1 MKLITISNLKSFY
14 NILLDSFVSPYAK
27 KDDEGNMIKD
37 TYLRKDEANKLVREY
52 AGTPDNAKHADK
64 ATNADTAAVCTG
76 NAATAT
82 KLETARK
89 ISVAIDGGAASE
101 TTFDGTSDV
110 SLSLANPSSKEVNS
124 FFRQPNTSYSVGD
137 IVYVKGV
144 NMKYRLSCVT
154 AGTTGADELSTSLEV
169 GIYITD
175 GTVLWII
182 EDTTQSDAVGDITL
196 HPTLLAG
203 HVLADGA
210 TVKASEYPRLLAW
223 VQENSMTG
231 TDDAHY
237 TYDASADTLKLPN
250 AQGRVLQGGK
260 AISAME
266 AGLPEIW
273 GRLQT
278 LGIDQPAS
286 IFPEDTAAGGA
297 VFHQGA
303 FTTKGNVQDF
313 NNTRGI
319 SSHETVT
326 HPFKLSSVL
335 TFYASKYN
343 AIYGASATVQ
353 PPAITLLAQI
363 KY

>member
-1 MKLITISNLKSFY
+1 MKLITLSNLKSFY

-110 SLSLANPSSKEVNS
+110 SLSLANPSPKEVNS

-169 GIYITD
+169 GIYIAD

-196 HPTLLAG
+196 HPALLAG

-223 VQENSMTG
+223 MQENAMTG

-250 AQGRVLQGGK
+250 ASDRFLQAGNAVAVK
-260 AISAME
+260 A
-266 AGLPEIW
+266 AGLPNI
-273 GRLQT
+273 
-278 LGIDQPAS
+278 
-286 IFPEDTAAGGA
+286 AGTIEQGDYWNA
-297 VFHQGA
+297 PNCYGSGA
-303 FTTKGNVQDF
+303 FTAMQKGCTSWNR
-313 NNTRGI
+313 NTPVTTSPGGFSFDASR
-319 SSHETVT
+319 SS
-326 HPFKLSSVL
+326 
-335 TFYASKYN
+335 

>member
-37 TYLRKDEANKLVREY
+37 TYLRKDEANKLIREY
-52 AGTPDNAKHADK
+52 TDNAMHAD
-64 ATNADTAAVCTG
+64 AAD
-76 NAATAT
+76 TAT

-203 HVLADGA
+203 HILANGA
-210 TVKASEYPRLLAW
+210 TVKASEYPRLLQW
-223 VQENSMTG
+223 VQENAMTG
-231 TDDAHY
+231 DDDAHY
-237 TYDASADTLKLPN
+237 TYDSTADTLKVPN
-250 AQGRVLQGGK
+250 AQGRVLQGGD
-260 AISAME
+260 AIAAVA
-266 AGLPEIW
+266 AGLPNITGHIAPW
-273 GRLQT
+273 VTTFGGKSASGVFQTINDSNIADGFYCDGRT
-278 LGIDQPAS
+278 AS
-286 IFPEDTAAGGA
+286 YGYSFD
-297 VFHQGA
+297 
-303 FTTKGNVQDF
+303 
-313 NNTRGI
+313 
-319 SSHETVT
+319 
-326 HPFKLSSVL
+326 
-335 TFYASKYN
+335 ASRTSPL
-343 AIYGASATVQ
+343 YGASDTVQ
-353 PPAITLLAQI
+353 PRAITMLPQI